1 MGEHDERTYVAAAAA
16 ALDDPF
22 PLAERRFGIRRVD
35 RMYADINKL
44 RRAIRAEG
52 TDAIQD
58 AWDRVEECIDY
69 AYGGCPGCRAT
80 HSTNDQE
87 GR

>member
-1 MGEHDERTYVAAAAA
+1 MTEERDYVANASA
-16 ALDDPF
+16 ALGDE
-22 PLAERRFGIRRVD
+22 LSLVGRRFGNRRVD

-44 RRAIRAEG
+44 RQAIRSEG
-52 TDAIQD
+52 TDAIQS

-69 AYGGCPGCRAT
+69 AYGGCPICRAT
-80 HSTNDQE
+80 HAPE

>member
-1 MGEHDERTYVAAAAA
+1 MTEERDYVANASA
-16 ALDDPF
+16 ALGDE
-22 PLAERRFGIRRVD
+22 LSLVGRRFGNRRVD

-44 RRAIRAEG
+44 RQAIRSEG
-52 TDAIQD
+52 SDAIQD

-69 AYGGCPGCRAT
+69 AYGGCPICRAT
-80 HSTNDQE
+80 HAPE

>member
-1 MGEHDERTYVAAAAA
+1 MGSADERAYVADTAA

-22 PLAERRFGIRRVD
+22 PLAERRFGMRRVD

-44 RRAIRAEG
+44 RRAIRSEG

-80 HSTNDQE
+80 HSTKGE
-87 GR
+87 